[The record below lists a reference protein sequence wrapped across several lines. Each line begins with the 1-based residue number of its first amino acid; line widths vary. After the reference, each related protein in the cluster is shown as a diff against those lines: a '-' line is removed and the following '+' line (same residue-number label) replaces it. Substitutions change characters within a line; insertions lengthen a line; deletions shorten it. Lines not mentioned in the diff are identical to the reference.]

1 MPLLALVAL
10 FIVVPLAELY
20 VILKV
25 GDAIGAVWTI
35 LLLAADS
42 VLGSL
47 LLRSQ
52 GRSVW
57 RRFNATLTEGR
68 MPHREVIDGVLV
80 IFGGAFLVTPG
91 FLTDIVGLALL
102 LPPGGAAVRRGRQR
116 ERVRGAA
123 AGARAVSEAPLAL
136 SFFDQAQ
143 EIHGTARS
151 GATILFEAGRPSAFS
166 EGPAF
171 EPDGEGWRARLAERL
186 SLAIEPLTEAV
197 DLGGTSARVCR
208 VQGDAA

>member
-102 LPPGGAAVRRGRQR
+102 LPPSRAIIRRLLVRRLGR
-116 ERVRGAA
+116 RV
-123 AGARAVSEAPLAL
+123 AV
-136 SFFDQAQ
+136 
-143 EIHGTARS
+143 G
-151 GATILFEAGRPSAFS
+151 GGRPDYDV
-166 EGPAF
+166 EG
-171 EPDGEGWRARLAERL
+171 
-186 SLAIEPLTEAV
+186 
-197 DLGGTSARVCR
+197 SAREYDEPR
-208 VQGDAA
+208 RPGLER